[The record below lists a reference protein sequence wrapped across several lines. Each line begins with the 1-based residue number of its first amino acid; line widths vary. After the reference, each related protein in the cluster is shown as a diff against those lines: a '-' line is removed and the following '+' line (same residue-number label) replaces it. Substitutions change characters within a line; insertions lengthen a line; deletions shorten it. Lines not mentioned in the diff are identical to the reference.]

1 MINDL
6 RREKGVAFPRFLRN
20 QPLQHRFERHLPSS
34 YFLSVKNISES
45 PGNLRLSVSDSGFRH
60 EHKLGIDH
68 GMTESER
75 CCRELIED
83 GGVDARI
90 IVRVFCDAQTILVH
104 VFFSEYRGQILSIDN
119 VLDFG
124 Y

>member
-1 MINDL
+1 MFTP
-6 RREKGVAFPRFLRN
+6 A
-20 QPLQHRFERHLPSS
+20 
-34 YFLSVKNISES
+34 
-45 PGNLRLSVSDSGFRH
+45 
-60 EHKLGIDH
+60 
-68 GMTESER
+68 ESER

-83 GGVDARI
+83 CGVDARI

-124 Y
+124 YDYPPSLLEEQVIQV